1 MLILLLIILI
11 ILMFATIICCDDLS
25 IIPGVFVIAVF
36 VDIIALVISAVA
48 VVNARTVDAK
58 IAMYEEENQQIE
70 EQIDDLVKQYM
81 EYEAGV
87 FANTTKESSITLVS
101 LYPELKAD
109 ELVSTQLSIYVEN
122 NEKIKGL
129 KMDKLNVSSH
139 RWWLYFGK

>member
-11 ILMFATIICCDDLS
+11 ILLFATIICCDEMS
-25 IIPGVFVIAVF
+25 FIPGVFAIAVF
-36 VDIIALVISAVA
+36 IDIIALVISAVA
-48 VVNARTVDAK
+48 VVDARTIEAK
-58 IAMYEEENQQIE
+58 IIMYEEENQQIE
-70 EQIDDLVKQYM
+70 KQIDDLVKQYM

-109 ELVSTQLSIYVEN
+109 ELVRTQLSIYVEN
-122 NEKIKGL
+122 NEKIKEL
-129 KMDKLNVSSH
+129 KKDKLNVSSH